1 VGTAAAYVLGGGGF
15 IVKIAQ
21 LLTASTGGIG
31 RHVASITP
39 RLEQRGHQIRVF
51 CPKVTAEA
59 QHFKELGLDVWP
71 LGSPR
76 RFIGADLVHAHGLK
90 AGWLGLPIAWMYR
103 VPLVVT
109 WHNAVLGDGLVPS
122 TARQMQRTV
131 AMGADLTLG
140 ASRDLVALATRLGA
154 RNARFSPI
162 AAPVVPPAGT
172 SREDQ
177 RWVLGAADE
186 DTVIL
191 TVSRLAPQK
200 NLGMV
205 LDIAAAVR
213 DRPDL
218 RFVIVGDGPEL
229 DKLQRRITTEWLH
242 VRLLGRSD
250 DIGSLLAAADLGL
263 LTSTWEA
270 RALVAQEALLA
281 GLPLVSTRVGGIEEL
296 VGSAAVLVPAGDVEE
311 AARQII
317 ALADNP
323 AERLRLRE
331 AGLRQA
337 ATWPNEDRVADDLA
351 EVYNELTRGRRY
363 KGFWDESGGFTVR

>member
-1 VGTAAAYVLGGGGF
+1 M
-15 IVKIAQ
+15 KIAQ

-31 RHVASITP
+31 RHVASIAP

-51 CPKVTAEA
+51 CPEVTADA
-59 QHFKELGLDVWP
+59 QGFKELGLDVWS
-71 LGSPR
+71 LASLR

-90 AGWLGLPIAWMYR
+90 AGWLGLPIAWMFR

-109 WHNAVLGDGLVPS
+109 WHNAVLGDGLAPAAV
-122 TARQMQRTV
+122 RQTLRAV

-140 ASRDLVALATRLGA
+140 ASRDLVAQATRLGA
-154 RNARFSPI
+154 RNARLSPV
-162 AAPVVPPAGT
+162 AAPALPAAKI
-172 SREDQ
+172 SRDDQ
-177 RWVLGAADE
+177 RRALGAATD

-205 LDIAAAVR
+205 LDIAAAVY

-218 RFVIVGDGPEL
+218 RFVIVGDGPEREA
-229 DKLQRRITTEWLH
+229 LQLRIRERLQ
-242 VRLLGRSD
+242 VSLLGRSD
-250 DIGSLLAAADLGL
+250 DIGSLLAAADLAL

-296 VGSAAVLVPAGDVEE
+296 VGSAAVLVPLGDVEE
-311 AARQII
+311 AARQIVF
-317 ALADNP
+317 LADNP
-323 AERLRLRE
+323 DGRRRLTE

-337 ATWPNEDRVADDLA
+337 ATWPDEDDVVDDLVRA
-351 EVYNELTRGRRY
+351 YADVTRDRRY
-363 KGFWDESGGFTVR
+363 KGFWNKSGGFTAR

>member
-1 VGTAAAYVLGGGGF
+1 
-15 IVKIAQ
+15 VKIAQ

-31 RHVASITP
+31 RHVASIAP

-51 CPKVTAEA
+51 CPEVTADA
-59 QHFKELGLDVWP
+59 QGFKELGLDVWS
-71 LGSPR
+71 LASLR

-90 AGWLGLPIAWMYR
+90 AGWLGLPIAWMFR

-109 WHNAVLGDGLVPS
+109 WHNAVLGDGLAPAAV
-122 TARQMQRTV
+122 RQTLRAV

-140 ASRDLVALATRLGA
+140 ASRDLVAQATRLGA
-154 RNARFSPI
+154 RNARLSPV
-162 AAPVVPPAGT
+162 AAPALPAAKI
-172 SREDQ
+172 SRDDQ
-177 RWVLGAADE
+177 RRALGAATD

-205 LDIAAAVR
+205 LDIAAAVY

-218 RFVIVGDGPEL
+218 RFVIVGDGPEREA
-229 DKLQRRITTEWLH
+229 LQLRIRERLQ
-242 VRLLGRSD
+242 VSLLGRSD
-250 DIGSLLAAADLGL
+250 DIGSLLAAADLAL

-296 VGSAAVLVPAGDVEE
+296 VGSAAVLVPLGDVEE
-311 AARQII
+311 AARQIVF
-317 ALADNP
+317 LADNP
-323 AERLRLRE
+323 DGRRRLTE

-337 ATWPNEDRVADDLA
+337 ATWPDEDDVVDDLVRA
-351 EVYNELTRGRRY
+351 YADVTRDRRY
-363 KGFWDESGGFTVR
+363 KGFWNKSGGFTAR

>member
-1 VGTAAAYVLGGGGF
+1 
-15 IVKIAQ
+15 VKVAQ

-31 RHVASITP
+31 RHVASIAP

-59 QHFKELGLDVWP
+59 QGFEELGLDVWP
-71 LGSPR
+71 LASPR

-90 AGWLGLPIAWMYR
+90 AGWLGLPIAWMYK

-109 WHNAVLGDGLVPS
+109 WHNAVLGEGLAP
-122 TARQMQRTV
+122 TAVRQIQRAV

-140 ASRDLVALATRLGA
+140 ASSDLVAQARRLGA
-154 RNARFSPI
+154 KNARLSPI
-162 AAPVVPPAGT
+162 AAPRLPDAKI
-172 SREDQ
+172 SRDEQ
-177 RWVLGAADE
+177 RRALGAAAE
-186 DTVIL
+186 DTVVL

-213 DRPDL
+213 DRPDVQ
-218 RFVIVGDGPEL
+218 FVVVGDGPEHG
-229 DKLQRRITTEWLH
+229 KLQRRISDEHLQ
-242 VRLLGRSD
+242 VSLIGRSD
-250 DIGSLLAAADLGL
+250 DMGSLLGAADLAL

-281 GLPLVSTRVGGIEEL
+281 GVPLVSTRVGGIEEL
-296 VGSAAVLVPAGDVEE
+296 VNSAAVLIPRGDVVE
-311 AARQII
+311 AARHIV

-323 AERLRLRE
+323 DERRRLRE

-337 ATWPNEDRVADDLA
+337 TTWPNEDDVADDLA
-351 EVYNELTRGRRY
+351 RVYTDIARHRRY
-363 KGFWDESGGFTVR
+363 KGFWNSSGGFTAR

>member
-1 VGTAAAYVLGGGGF
+1 VGAAAAYVFGGGGF

-31 RHVASITP
+31 RHVASIAP

-103 VPLVVT
+103 IPLVVT
-109 WHNAVLGDGLVPS
+109 WHNAVLGDGLAPS
-122 TARQMQRTV
+122 AARQMQRTV
-131 AMGADLTLG
+131 ALGADLTLG
-140 ASRDLVALATRLGA
+140 ASRDLVALARRLGA
-154 RNARFSPI
+154 RNARFSPV

-213 DRPDL
+213 DRHDL
-218 RFVIVGDGPEL
+218 RFVIVGDGPER
-229 DKLQRRITTEWLH
+229 DKLQRRITNEWLQ
-242 VRLLGRSD
+242 VRLLGGSD
-250 DIGSLLAAADLGL
+250 DMGSLLAAADLAL

-296 VGSAAVLVPAGDVEE
+296 VGSAAVLVAAGDVEE
-311 AARQII
+311 AARRIV

-337 ATWPNEDRVADDLA
+337 ATWPNEDGVADDLA

>member
-1 VGTAAAYVLGGGGF
+1 
-15 IVKIAQ
+15 VKVAQ

-31 RHVASITP
+31 RHVASIAP
-39 RLEQRGHQIRVF
+39 RLEQRGHQVRVF
-51 CPKVTAEA
+51 CPKVTADA

-109 WHNAVLGDGLVPS
+109 WHNAVLGDGLAPS
-122 TARQMQRTV
+122 AARQMQRAV
-131 AMGADLTLG
+131 AMGADLTLA
-140 ASRDLVALATRLGA
+140 ASRDLVAQARRLGA
-154 RNARFSPI
+154 RNARLSPV
-162 AAPVVPPAGT
+162 AAPVVQPATT
-172 SREDQ
+172 SRDDQ
-177 RWVLGAADE
+177 RWVLGAADG

-205 LDIAAAVR
+205 LDLAAAVR
-213 DRPDL
+213 ERRDL
-218 RFVIVGDGPEL
+218 KFVVVGEGPER
-229 DKLQRRITTEWLH
+229 DKLQRRIIDEWLQ

-250 DIGSLLAAADLGL
+250 DMGSLLAAADLAL

-296 VGSAAVLVPAGDVEE
+296 VESAAVLVPPGDVEQ

-317 ALADNP
+317 TLADNP
-323 AERLRLRE
+323 AERHRLKE
-331 AGLRQA
+331 EGLRQA
-337 ATWPNEDRVADDLA
+337 ATWPNEDDVADDLA
-351 EVYNELTRGRRY
+351 RVYTELTRGRRY

>member
-1 VGTAAAYVLGGGGF
+1 VGAAAAYVFGGGGF

-31 RHVASITP
+31 RHVASIAP

-103 VPLVVT
+103 IPLVVT
-109 WHNAVLGDGLVPS
+109 WHNAVLGDGLAPS
-122 TARQMQRTV
+122 AARQMQRTV
-131 AMGADLTLG
+131 ALAADLTLG
-140 ASRDLVALATRLGA
+140 ASRDLVALARRLGA
-154 RNARFSPI
+154 RNARFSPV

-213 DRPDL
+213 DRHDL
-218 RFVIVGDGPEL
+218 RFVIVGDGPER
-229 DKLQRRITTEWLH
+229 DKLQRRITNEWLQ
-242 VRLLGRSD
+242 VRLLGGSD
-250 DIGSLLAAADLGL
+250 DMGSLLAAADLAL

-296 VGSAAVLVPAGDVEE
+296 VGSAAVLVAAGDVEE
-311 AARQII
+311 AARRIV

-337 ATWPNEDRVADDLA
+337 ATWPNEDGVADDLA

>member
-1 VGTAAAYVLGGGGF
+1 MKV
-15 IVKIAQ
+15 AQ
-21 LLTASTGGIG
+21 LMTASTGGIG
-31 RHVASITP
+31 RHVASIAP
-39 RLEQRGHQIRVF
+39 RLEQRGHQVRVF
-51 CPKVTAEA
+51 CPKVTTDA
-59 QHFKELGLDVWP
+59 QHFKELGLDVRP
-71 LGSPR
+71 LSSPR

-109 WHNAVLGDGLVPS
+109 WHNAVLGDGLAPS
-122 TARQMQRTV
+122 AARQMQRAV
-131 AMGADLTLG
+131 AMGADLTLA
-140 ASRDLVALATRLGA
+140 ASRDLVTQAKRLGA
-154 RNARFSPI
+154 RNARLSPI
-162 AAPVVPPAGT
+162 AAPVVPPATT
-172 SREDQ
+172 SRDDQ
-177 RWVLGAADE
+177 RWVLGAADG

-213 DRPDL
+213 ERHDL
-218 RFVIVGDGPEL
+218 KFVVVGEGPER
-229 DKLQRRITTEWLH
+229 DKLQRRITNEWLQ

-250 DIGSLLAAADLGL
+250 DMGSLLAAADLAL

-296 VGSAAVLVPAGDVEE
+296 VGSAAVLVPPGDVDE
-311 AARQII
+311 AARQVI

-323 AERLRLRE
+323 AERHRLKA

-337 ATWPNEDRVADDLA
+337 VTWPNEDDVADDLA
-351 EVYNELTRGRRY
+351 RVYSELTRGRRY

>member
-1 VGTAAAYVLGGGGF
+1 
-15 IVKIAQ
+15 VKIAQ

-39 RLEQRGHQIRVF
+39 RLEQRGHQVRVF

-109 WHNAVLGDGLVPS
+109 WHNAVLGDGLAPS
-122 TARQMQRTV
+122 AARQMQRTV

-140 ASRDLVALATRLGA
+140 ASRDLVALARRLGA

-162 AAPVVPPAGT
+162 AAPVLPPAGT

-177 RWVLGAADE
+177 RWVLGAADK

>member
-1 VGTAAAYVLGGGGF
+1 
-15 IVKIAQ
+15 VKVAQ

-31 RHVASITP
+31 RHVASIAP
-39 RLEQRGHQIRVF
+39 RLEHRGHQVRVF
-51 CPKVTAEA
+51 CPKVTADA

-109 WHNAVLGDGLVPS
+109 WHNAVLGDGIAPS
-122 TARQMQRTV
+122 AARQMQRAV
-131 AMGADLTLG
+131 AMGADLTLA
-140 ASRDLVALATRLGA
+140 ASRDLVAQAKRLGA
-154 RNARFSPI
+154 RNARLSPI
-162 AAPVVPPAGT
+162 AAPVVPPATT
-172 SREDQ
+172 SRDDQ
-177 RWVLGAADE
+177 RWVLGAADG

-205 LDIAAAVR
+205 LDLAAAVR
-213 DRPDL
+213 ERRDL
-218 RFVIVGDGPEL
+218 KFVVVGEGPERN
-229 DKLQRRITTEWLH
+229 KLQRRIIDEWLQ

-250 DIGSLLAAADLGL
+250 DMGSLLAAADLAL

-296 VGSAAVLVPAGDVEE
+296 VGSAAVLVPPGDVEE
-311 AARQII
+311 AARQVI

-323 AERLRLRE
+323 AERHRLKD

-337 ATWPNEDRVADDLA
+337 AIWPNEDDVADDLA
-351 EVYNELTRGRRY
+351 RVYTELTRGRRY

>member
-1 VGTAAAYVLGGGGF
+1 VGAAAAYVLGGGGF

-31 RHVASITP
+31 RHVASIAP

-103 VPLVVT
+103 IPLVVT
-109 WHNAVLGDGLVPS
+109 WHNAVLGDGLAPS
-122 TARQMQRTV
+122 AARQMQRTV
-131 AMGADLTLG
+131 ALGADLTLG
-140 ASRDLVALATRLGA
+140 ASRDLVALARRLGA
-154 RNARFSPI
+154 RNARFSPV

-213 DRPDL
+213 DRHDL
-218 RFVIVGDGPEL
+218 RFVIVGDGPER
-229 DKLQRRITTEWLH
+229 DKLQRRITNEWLQ
-242 VRLLGRSD
+242 VRLLGGSD
-250 DIGSLLAAADLGL
+250 DMGSLLAAADLAL

-296 VGSAAVLVPAGDVEE
+296 VGSAAVLVAAGDVEE
-311 AARQII
+311 AARRIV

-323 AERLRLRE
+323 TERLRLRE

-337 ATWPNEDRVADDLA
+337 ATWPNEDGVADDLA

-363 KGFWDESGGFTVR
+363 KGFWDQSGGFTVR

>member
-1 VGTAAAYVLGGGGF
+1 
-15 IVKIAQ
+15 VKIAQ
-21 LLTASTGGIG
+21 LLTTSTGGIG
-31 RHVASITP
+31 RHVASIAP
-39 RLEQRGHQIRVF
+39 RLEERGHQIRVF
-51 CPKVTAEA
+51 CPKVTTEA
-59 QHFKELGLDVWP
+59 QRFKELGLDVWP
-71 LGSPR
+71 LPSPR

-103 VPLVVT
+103 VPLIVT
-109 WHNAVLGDGLVPS
+109 WHNAVLGDGIVPS
-122 TARQMQRTV
+122 AARQTQRAV
-131 AMGADLTLG
+131 AIGADLTLG
-140 ASRDLVALATRLGA
+140 ASRDLVAQARRLGA

-162 AAPVVPPAGT
+162 AAAVVPPATT
-172 SREDQ
+172 SREDE
-177 RWVLGAADE
+177 RWVLGAGDG

-213 DRPDL
+213 DRRDL
-218 RFVIVGDGPEL
+218 RFVVVGDGPER
-229 DKLQRRITTEWLH
+229 DKLQRRIANEWLQ

-250 DIGSLLAAADLGL
+250 DMGSLLAAADLAL

-296 VGSAAVLVPAGDVEE
+296 VGSAAVLVPPGDVDE
-311 AARQII
+311 AARQLI

-323 AERLRLRE
+323 AERRRLGE

-337 ATWPNEDRVADDLA
+337 AAWPTEDDVANDLA
-351 EVYNELTRGRRY
+351 RVYTELTRDRRY

>member
-1 VGTAAAYVLGGGGF
+1 
-15 IVKIAQ
+15 VKVAQ

-31 RHVASITP
+31 RHVGSITP

-51 CPKVTAEA
+51 CPKATAEA
-59 QHFKELGLDVWP
+59 QGFADLGFDVWP
-71 LGSPR
+71 LTSQR

-90 AGWLGLPIAWMYR
+90 AGWLGIPIAWMFR

-109 WHNAVLGDGLVPS
+109 WHNAVLGDGLAPAAV
-122 TARQMQRTV
+122 RKMQRAV

-140 ASRDLVALATRLGA
+140 ASRDLVAEAQRLGA
-154 RNARFSPI
+154 KNARLSPI
-162 AAPVVPPAGT
+162 AAPALPAPLI
-172 SREDQ
+172 SRDEQ
-177 RWVLGAADE
+177 RRALGANAH
-186 DTVIL
+186 DTVVL

-218 RFVIVGDGPEL
+218 RFVVVGDGPEQ
-229 DKLQRRITTEWLH
+229 DGLQRRISDEHLQ
-242 VRLLGRSD
+242 VSLLGRSD
-250 DIGSLLAAADLGL
+250 DIGSLLAAADLAL

-281 GLPLVSTRVGGIEEL
+281 GVPLVSTRVGGIEEL
-296 VGSAAVLVPAGDVEE
+296 VGSAAMLVPPGDVEE
-311 AARQII
+311 AARQVI

-323 AERLRLRE
+323 DRRRGLRE
-331 AGLRQA
+331 AGLHQA
-337 ATWPNEDRVADDLA
+337 AAWPDEDAVVDNLVKAYAD
-351 EVYNELTRGRRY
+351 LTRDRRY
-363 KGFWDESGGFTVR
+363 KGFWDDSGGFTVR

>member
-1 VGTAAAYVLGGGGF
+1 VGVAAAYTLSGGGL

-51 CPKVTAEA
+51 CPKRTAEA
-59 QHFKELGLDVWP
+59 QHFKQLGLDVWP

-76 RFIGADLVHAHGLK
+76 RFLGADLVHAHGLK

-109 WHNAVLGDGLVPS
+109 WHNAVLGDGLAPS
-122 TARQMQRTV
+122 AARQMQRAV
-131 AMGADLTLG
+131 AMGADLTLA
-140 ASRDLVALATRLGA
+140 ASSDLVVQARQLGA
-154 RNARFSPI
+154 RHTRLSPI
-162 AAPVVPPAGT
+162 AAPIVPPATT
-172 SREDQ
+172 SRTDQ
-177 RWVLGAADE
+177 RWVLGAADD

-191 TVSRLAPQK
+191 TVTRLAPQK

-213 DRPDL
+213 NRPDL
-218 RFVIVGDGPEL
+218 RFVVVGDGPER
-229 DKLQRRITTEWLH
+229 DKLQRRITNEWLQ
-242 VRLLGRSD
+242 VRLLGQSD
-250 DIGSLLAAADLGL
+250 DIGSLLAAADLAL
-263 LTSTWEA
+263 LTSAWEA

-281 GLPLVSTRVGGIEEL
+281 GLPLVSTRVGGINEL
-296 VGSAAVLVPAGDVEE
+296 VGSAAMLVPPGDVEE

-323 AERLRLRE
+323 AERRRLSE

-337 ATWPNEDRVADDLA
+337 ATWPTEDDLADDLA
-351 EVYNELTRGRRY
+351 RVYTELTRGRRY